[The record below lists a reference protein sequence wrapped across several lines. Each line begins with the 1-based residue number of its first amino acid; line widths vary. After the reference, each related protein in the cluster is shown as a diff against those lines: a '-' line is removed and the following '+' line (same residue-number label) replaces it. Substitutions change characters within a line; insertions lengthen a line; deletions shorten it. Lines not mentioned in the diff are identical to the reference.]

1 MSFKNK
7 YLKYKKKYIIL
18 KKQLGGEA
26 KDNQEFPIKEM
37 IISDNMN
44 LKINGDIIRSFDFT
58 KIEFETKKEKLE
70 NYYRF
75 RSLFTKHIFKRYSE
89 IKLQPDKINLI
100 LTTAN
105 NGGYGDIMALYKLY
119 KLLNNFQKNKRI
131 NKNVRIILFLPV
143 TDVEIVKNLL
153 ADDLEL
159 IKKNR
164 CDSFNVNGT
173 VEAQNKSKKAIH
185 SARRRRISCQEE
197 KHCKIGK
204 SLSGKSN
211 KCISRIGNLETNF
224 YVEWTNNIFS
234 GSFHDLYRKKDL
246 FIRNVIGEDETYLFL
261 HCPVPFYT
269 NEPAFY
275 DAGIYEYGYG
285 GNNMTRSYK
294 DNSYSLGLQPNEL
307 GIYLNDYEKLDSGN
321 SILYFAYFSNE
332 DPFSHLS
339 RFKYYLH
346 LIIRDILFNKKHQ
359 TGKRIY
365 LILPGLG
372 SDISFNWNIMEWNE
386 SINSDKKFRIEL
398 TKIEN
403 NKKADYCIKIS
414 KRRKNKYV
422 FEIFI
427 YKEKHL
433 SNERFNNL
441 LKKSQKLVGCT
452 GDQSFSETISQY
464 KIPIYQTL
472 SHKNEFEKS
481 FHQYIKQ
488 SGYSEYV
495 KLIDVLKGPEDFN
508 NEIESKWQNLNHIL
522 NNIDRYNSFI
532 DQFKKE
538 FKTDKVLL
546 GFIKYLI
553 MQKSNSVFTEQE
565 DILFKKLYHSTD
577 NFDDLYQIWFNH
589 FNEYI

>member
-18 KKQLGGEA
+18 KKQLGGEVKESKEFQI
-26 KDNQEFPIKEM
+26 KDM

-58 KIEFETKKEKLE
+58 KIESEIDNQELE

-89 IKLQPDKINLI
+89 IKLQPNKINLI

-143 TDVEIVKNLL
+143 TDVEVVKNLL

-185 SARRRRISCQEE
+185 SARRRRMSCHEE

-211 KCISRIGNLETNF
+211 KCISRIGNFETDF

-234 GSFHDLYRKKDL
+234 GSFYDLYKKKEL
-246 FIRNVIGEDETYLFL
+246 FIRNIIGEDETYLFL
-261 HCPVPFYT
+261 HCPVPLDY
-269 NEPAFY
+269 Y
-275 DAGIYEYGYG
+275 DAAIFEYGEKVR
-285 GNNMTRSYK
+285 NLTDSYK
-294 DNSYSLGLQPNEL
+294 DNKYSLGLYPQEL
-307 GIYLNDYEKLDSGN
+307 GIYFNDYEKLDSGN
-321 SILYFAYFSNE
+321 DILYFAYFAIK
-332 DPFSHLS
+332 DPISYKS
-339 RFKYYLH
+339 SFKYYLH

-359 TGKRIY
+359 KRKKIF

-372 SDISFNWNIMEWNE
+372 NDIYLKWDYPYLQWGKSLNNDE
-386 SINSDKKFRIEL
+386 KFRIEL

-403 NKKADYCIKIS
+403 NNFADYCMKIFE
-414 KRRKNKYV
+414 REKNKYV

-464 KIPIYQTL
+464 KIPIYQEL
-472 SHKNEFEKS
+472 GHKGEFEKS

-495 KLIDVLKGPEDFN
+495 KLIDVLKGPEDFK

-522 NNIDRYNSFI
+522 NNTDEYNSFI

-553 MQKSNSVFTEQE
+553 MQKNDSGFINQE

-577 NFDDLYQIWFNH
+577 NFDDLYQIWFNY
-589 FNEYI
+589 FNEYL

>member
-18 KKQLGGEA
+18 KKQLGGEVKESKEFQI
-26 KDNQEFPIKEM
+26 KDM

-58 KIEFETKKEKLE
+58 KIESEIDNQELE

-89 IKLQPDKINLI
+89 INLQSDKINLI

-143 TDVEIVKNLL
+143 IDVEVVKNLL

-185 SARRRRISCQEE
+185 SARRRRMSCQEE

-211 KCISRIGNLETNF
+211 KCISRIGNLETDF

-234 GSFHDLYRKKDL
+234 GSFHDLYRNRDL
-246 FIRNVIGEDETYLFL
+246 FIRNVIGEDETYLLL

-269 NEPAFY
+269 N

-285 GNNMTRSYK
+285 GDNMTRSYK
-294 DNSYSLGLQPNEL
+294 DNSYSLGLQPHEL
-307 GIYLNDYEKLDSGN
+307 GIYLNDYDKLDSGN
-321 SILYFAYFSNE
+321 YILYFAYFANQ
-332 DPFSHLS
+332 DLFSYLII
-339 RFKYYLH
+339 FKYYLH
-346 LIIRDILFNKKHQ
+346 LIIRDIYTNKKHQ
-359 TGKRIY
+359 KRKSIF

-372 SDISFNWNIMEWNE
+372 SDIYENWNFMGWNK

-403 NKKADYCIKIS
+403 YNLADYCMKIS
-414 KRRKNKYV
+414 MIIRNKKRYV

-427 YKEKHL
+427 YKEKDL

-464 KIPIYQTL
+464 KIPLYQAL
-472 SHKNEFEKS
+472 GHKVKFEKS

-495 KLIDVLKGPEDFN
+495 KLIDVLKGPEDFK
-508 NEIESKWQNLNHIL
+508 NEIESKWQNLNYIL
-522 NNIDRYNSFI
+522 NNTGEYNSFI

-546 GFIKYLI
+546 GFIKFLI
-553 MQKSNSVFTEQE
+553 MQKNDSDFINQE
-565 DILFKKLYHSTD
+565 DILFKELYHSTD
-577 NFDDLYQIWFNH
+577 NFDDLYQIWFTH
-589 FNEYI
+589 FNQYL